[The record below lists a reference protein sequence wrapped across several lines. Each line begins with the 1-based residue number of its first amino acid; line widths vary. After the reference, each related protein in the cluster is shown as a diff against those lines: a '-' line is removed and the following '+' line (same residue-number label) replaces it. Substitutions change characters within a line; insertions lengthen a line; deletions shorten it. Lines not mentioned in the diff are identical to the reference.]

1 MEEWQMKTY
10 LFMLLLAAGLLL
22 SGCNIY
28 NADQATKR
36 GKLAF
41 DAAKEAKSYGNDR
54 AAEDNY
60 RKAQVEFQE
69 AVNQDPNGTDRH
81 YNLGLVSQ
89 TLAEYDLAIR
99 EYDQAL
105 GYFPGHGEAHKGRIE
120 CLVQI
125 NASQRR
131 IDAAVAEA
139 VRIVP
144 QPGRIYLTLA
154 AAYFRAG
161 RTSQMPA
168 VLAKAVRAAP
178 SDSYVQATAGRFY
191 HRALGDLKSAIKH
204 LKIAYQLNPQEDGVA
219 YQLGVLGQR
228 LPPIAGQ

>member
-1 MEEWQMKTY
+1 MKTY
-10 LFMLLLAAGLLL
+10 LFILLLTAGLFL

-36 GKLAF
+36 GKVAF
-41 DAAKEAKSYGNDR
+41 DAAKEAKSYGDHQ
-54 AAEDNY
+54 AAENNY

-69 AVNQDPNGTDRH
+69 AVNQDPRGTDRH

-89 TLAEYDLAIR
+89 TLGEYDLAIR
-99 EYDQAL
+99 EYNQAL
-105 GYFPGHGEAHKGRIE
+105 ERFPGHGEAHKGRIE
-120 CLVQI
+120 CLVLI
-125 NASQRR
+125 NASQQR
-131 IDAAVAEA
+131 IDAAVAQA

-191 HRALGDLKSAIKH
+191 HRALGDFKSASKH
-204 LKIAYQLNPQEDGVA
+204 LKIAYQLNPQEPGVA

-228 LPPIAGQ
+228 LPPIAGR